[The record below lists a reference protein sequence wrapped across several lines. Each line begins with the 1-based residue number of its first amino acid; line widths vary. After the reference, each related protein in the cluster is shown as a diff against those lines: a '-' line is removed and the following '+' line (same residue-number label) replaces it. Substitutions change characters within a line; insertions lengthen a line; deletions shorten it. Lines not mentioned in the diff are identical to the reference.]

1 MKKHFLAIKEENMLK
16 NEKGF
21 TLIEII
27 TVLVILG
34 ILAAVAISRYVDM
47 MDQSR
52 ISAAQV
58 AIGELKSRASGIY
71 AKLYL
76 SGNGADPGEP
86 AVASSLSLDV
96 GSDFSGIT
104 TTTSGSD
111 IIFAI
116 GMVKGSTMSTTPS
129 GTWYYPTQS

>member
-1 MKKHFLAIKEENMLK
+1 MLK